1 MEAFTMRALPI
12 ASLVSLLLVSP
23 AAAEFGNPGGIAA
36 GTPMTKPGVP
46 APHYPNDADRAF
58 AVVGS
63 IGGAAEV
70 EFGRIADNKAARSD
84 TKAFARRMVA
94 DHGKAN
100 EKLATLARADKI
112 DLPDKLDGAHQAM
125 LATLKE
131 LSGLKFDIEYLRG
144 QVADHQK
151 TAQLMEYEID
161 SGQDADLAGFAKDTL
176 PTVLEHLDMARDAL
190 AKAELEAAKV
200 GAM

>member
-1 MEAFTMRALPI
+1 MRALPI
-12 ASLVSLLLVSP
+12 ASLLSLVLVLP
-23 AAAEFGNPGGIAA
+23 ATAEFGNPGGIAA
-36 GTPMTKPGVP
+36 GTPMVKPGVA

-58 AVVGS
+58 SVVGS
-63 IGGAAEV
+63 IGGMAEV
-70 EFGRIADNKAARSD
+70 KFGQLASDKAVRSD
-84 TKAFARRMVA
+84 TKAFARHMVD

-100 EKLATLARADKI
+100 EKLAALAKADKI

-131 LSGLKFDIEYLRG
+131 LSGLNFDIEYLTA

-161 SGQDADLAGFAKDTL
+161 SGQDADIAAFAKATL
-176 PTVLEHLDMARDAL
+176 PTVLEHLDMAREAL
-190 AKAELEAAKV
+190 AQARLEAAKV
-200 GAM
+200 GSK